1 MKLNQLFSRKFAS
14 KIKCSMKDLRIEAS
28 ENSPLF
34 SFQANGNLH
43 ISGRVL
49 PEPDALFWG
58 IANDWLVDYIETN
71 PARIILRLQF
81 DCVNTSSSM
90 EILKLLY
97 LLGNIKNK
105 EISLAVYWFYPI
117 NDIQLEE
124 MGKDFQELLPFKFI
138 FEAIETEESVFI
150 N

>member
-14 KIKCSMKDLRIEAS
+14 KIKLHMKDLLIEAS
-28 ENSPLF
+28 ENSPVF
-34 SFQANGNLH
+34 SFQSNGILH

-58 IANDWLVDYIETN
+58 IANEWLVNYIESK

-117 NDIQLEE
+117 NDVQLEE

-138 FEAIETEESVFI
+138 FEAIEIEESVFI

>member
-1 MKLNQLFSRKFAS
+1 MKLNQLFSRKFAP
-14 KIKCSMKDLRIEAS
+14 KIKYSMKDLRIEAS
-28 ENSPLF
+28 ENSPVF
-34 SFQANGNLH
+34 SFQANGILH

-58 IANDWLVDYIETN
+58 IANDWLANYIETKPN
-71 PARIILRLQF
+71 RIILRLQF
-81 DCVNTSSSM
+81 DCVNTSSSL

-97 LLGNIKNK
+97 LIGDVKKK
-105 EISLAVYWFYPI
+105 EISIDVYWYYPI

-124 MGKDFQELLPFKFI
+124 MGRDFQELLPFKFI
-138 FEAIETEESVFI
+138 FEAIETEENVFI

>member
-1 MKLNQLFSRKFAS
+1 MKLNQLFSRKFAP
-14 KIKCSMKDLRIEAS
+14 KIKYSMKDLRIEAS
-28 ENSPLF
+28 ENSPVF
-34 SFQANGNLH
+34 SFQANGILH

-58 IANDWLVDYIETN
+58 IANDWLVKYIETKPN
-71 PARIILRLQF
+71 RIILRLQF
-81 DCVNTSSSM
+81 DCVNTSSSL

-97 LLGNIKNK
+97 LIGDVKNK
-105 EISLAVYWFYPI
+105 EISIDVYWYYPI

-138 FEAIETEESVFI
+138 FEAIETEENVFI

>member
-1 MKLNQLFSRKFAS
+1 
-14 KIKCSMKDLRIEAS
+14 MKDLLIEAS
-28 ENSPLF
+28 ENSPVF
-34 SFQANGNLH
+34 SFQANGILH

-58 IANDWLVDYIETN
+58 IANDWLVNYIETN
-71 PARIILRLQF
+71 PARIILCLQF
-81 DCVNTSSSM
+81 DCVNTSSSLV
-90 EILKLLY
+90 ILKLLY
-97 LLGNIKNK
+97 LLGDIKNK
-105 EISLAVYWFYPI
+105 EISLDVYWYYPI

-138 FEAIETEESVFI
+138 FKAIETEEGILI

>member
-1 MKLNQLFSRKFAS
+1 MKLNQLFSRKFAP

-28 ENSPLF
+28 ENSPVF
-34 SFQANGNLH
+34 SFQANGILH

-58 IANDWLVDYIETN
+58 IANDWLVKYIETK
-71 PARIILRLQF
+71 PTRIILRLQF
-81 DCVNTSSSM
+81 DCVNTSSSL

-97 LLGNIKNK
+97 LIGDVKNK
-105 EISLAVYWFYPI
+105 EISIDVYWYYPI

-124 MGKDFQELLPFKFI
+124 MGRDFQELLPFKFI
-138 FEAIETEESVFI
+138 FKAIETEEGVLI

>member
-1 MKLNQLFSRKFAS
+1 
-14 KIKCSMKDLRIEAS
+14 MKDLLIEAS

-34 SFQANGNLH
+34 SFQVNGILH

-58 IANDWLVDYIETN
+58 IANDWLVNYIETN
-71 PARIILRLQF
+71 PARIILCLQF
-81 DCVNTSSSM
+81 DCVNTSSSL
-90 EILKLLY
+90 EILKFLY
-97 LLGNIKNK
+97 LLGDINNK
-105 EISLAVYWFYPI
+105 EISLDVYWYYPI

-138 FEAIETEESVFI
+138 FKAIETEEGILI

>member
-1 MKLNQLFSRKFAS
+1 
-14 KIKCSMKDLRIEAS
+14 MKDLFIESS

-34 SFQANGNLH
+34 SFQANGILH

-49 PEPDALFWG
+49 PDPDALFWG
-58 IANDWLVDYIETN
+58 IANDWLVNYIETN
-71 PARIILRLQF
+71 PARIILCLQF
-81 DCVNTSSSM
+81 DCVNTSSSL

-97 LLGNIKNK
+97 LLSDIKNK
-105 EISLAVYWFYPI
+105 EISLDVYWYYPI

-138 FEAIETEESVFI
+138 FKAIEIEEGILI

>member
-1 MKLNQLFSRKFAS
+1 MKLNQLISRKFAP
-14 KIKCSMKDLRIEAS
+14 KIKYSMKDLRIEAS
-28 ENSPLF
+28 ENSPVF
-34 SFQANGNLH
+34 SFQANGILH

-58 IANDWLVDYIETN
+58 IANDWLANYIETKPN
-71 PARIILRLQF
+71 RIILRLQF
-81 DCVNTSSSM
+81 DCVNTSSSL

-97 LLGNIKNK
+97 LIGDVKNK
-105 EISLAVYWFYPI
+105 EISIDVYWYYPI

-138 FEAIETEESVFI
+138 FEAIETEENVFI

>member
-1 MKLNQLFSRKFAS
+1 
-14 KIKCSMKDLRIEAS
+14 MKDLLIEAR
-28 ENSPLF
+28 ENSPVF
-34 SFQANGNLH
+34 SFQANGILH

-58 IANDWLVDYIETN
+58 IANDWLVNYIETN
-71 PARIILRLQF
+71 PARIILCLQF
-81 DCVNTSSSM
+81 DCVNTSSSL

-97 LLGNIKNK
+97 LLGDIKNK
-105 EISLAVYWFYPI
+105 EISLDVYWYYPI

-138 FEAIETEESVFI
+138 FKAIETEEGILI

>member
-1 MKLNQLFSRKFAS
+1 MKLNQLFSRKFAP
-14 KIKCSMKDLRIEAS
+14 KIKYSMKDLRIEAS
-28 ENSPLF
+28 ENSPVF
-34 SFQANGNLH
+34 SFQANGILH

-58 IANDWLVDYIETN
+58 IANDWLVKYIETK
-71 PARIILRLQF
+71 PTRIILRLQF
-81 DCVNTSSSM
+81 DCVNTSSSL

-97 LLGNIKNK
+97 LIGDVKKK
-105 EISLAVYWFYPI
+105 EIIIDVYWYYPI

-124 MGKDFQELLPFKFI
+124 MGRDFQELLPFKFI
-138 FEAIETEESVFI
+138 FKAIETEEGILI

>member
-1 MKLNQLFSRKFAS
+1 
-14 KIKCSMKDLRIEAS
+14 MKDLRIEAS
-28 ENSPLF
+28 ENSPVF
-34 SFQANGNLH
+34 SFQANGILH

-58 IANDWLVDYIETN
+58 IANDWLANYIETKPN
-71 PARIILRLQF
+71 RIILRLQF
-81 DCVNTSSSM
+81 DCVNTSSSL

-97 LLGNIKNK
+97 LIGDVKNK
-105 EISLAVYWFYPI
+105 EISIDVYWYYPI

-138 FEAIETEESVFI
+138 FEAIETEENVFI

>member
-1 MKLNQLFSRKFAS
+1 
-14 KIKCSMKDLRIEAS
+14 MKDLLIEAS
-28 ENSPLF
+28 ENSPVF

-49 PEPDALFWG
+49 PEPDAFFWG
-58 IANDWLVDYIETN
+58 IAKDWLVNYIQTK
-71 PARIILRLQF
+71 PTRIILRLQF
-81 DCVNTSSSM
+81 DCVNTSSSL

-97 LLGNIKNK
+97 LIGDVKNK
-105 EISLAVYWFYPI
+105 EISLDVYWYYPI

-124 MGKDFQELLPFKFI
+124 MGRDFQELLPFKFI
-138 FEAIETEESVFI
+138 FKAIETEEGVLI

>member
-1 MKLNQLFSRKFAS
+1 
-14 KIKCSMKDLRIEAS
+14 MKDLLIEAS
-28 ENSPLF
+28 TNSPVF
-34 SFQANGNLH
+34 SFQANGILH

-58 IANDWLVDYIETN
+58 IANDWLVNYIETN
-71 PARIILRLQF
+71 PARIILCLQF
-81 DCVNTSSSM
+81 DCVNTSSSL

-97 LLGNIKNK
+97 LLGDIKNK
-105 EISLAVYWFYPI
+105 EISLDVYWYYPI

-138 FEAIETEESVFI
+138 FKAIETEEGILI

>member
-1 MKLNQLFSRKFAS
+1 
-14 KIKCSMKDLRIEAS
+14 MKDLLIEAS
-28 ENSPLF
+28 ENSPVF
-34 SFQANGNLH
+34 SFQANGILH

-58 IANDWLVDYIETN
+58 IANDWLVKYIQTKPN
-71 PARIILRLQF
+71 RIILRLQF
-81 DCVNTSSSM
+81 DCVNTSSSL

-97 LLGNIKNK
+97 LLGDIKNK
-105 EISLAVYWFYPI
+105 EISLDVYWYYPI

-138 FEAIETEESVFI
+138 FKAIETEEGILI

>member
-1 MKLNQLFSRKFAS
+1 
-14 KIKCSMKDLRIEAS
+14 MKDLLIEPS

-58 IANDWLVDYIETN
+58 IANDWLVNYIETK
-71 PARIILRLQF
+71 PTRIILRLQF
-81 DCVNTSSSM
+81 DCVNTSSSL

-97 LLGNIKNK
+97 LIGDVKNK
-105 EISLAVYWFYPI
+105 EISIDVYWYYPI
-117 NDIQLEE
+117 NDIKLEE
-124 MGKDFQELLPFKFI
+124 MGRDFQELLPFKFI
-138 FEAIETEESVFI
+138 FKAIETEEGVLI

>member
-14 KIKCSMKDLRIEAS
+14 KIKCSMKDLLIEAS

-58 IANDWLVDYIETN
+58 IANDWLVNYIETK
-71 PARIILRLQF
+71 PARIILCLQF
-81 DCVNTSSSM
+81 DCVNTSSSL

-97 LLGNIKNK
+97 LIGDVKNK
-105 EISLAVYWFYPI
+105 EISIDVYWYYPI

-124 MGKDFQELLPFKFI
+124 MGRDFQELLPFKFI
-138 FEAIETEESVFI
+138 FKAIESEEGILI

>member
-1 MKLNQLFSRKFAS
+1 MKLNQLFSRKFAP
-14 KIKCSMKDLRIEAS
+14 KFKLHMKDLLIKAS

-34 SFQANGNLH
+34 SFQANGILH

-58 IANDWLVDYIETN
+58 IANDWLVKYIETK
-71 PARIILRLQF
+71 PTRIILRLQF
-81 DCVNTSSSM
+81 DCVNTSSSL

-97 LLGNIKNK
+97 LIGDVKNK
-105 EISLAVYWFYPI
+105 EISINVYWYYPI
-117 NDIQLEE
+117 YDVQLEE
-124 MGKDFQELLPFKFI
+124 IGKDFQELLPFKFI
-138 FEAIETEESVFI
+138 FEAIEIEESVFI

>member
-1 MKLNQLFSRKFAS
+1 MKLNQLFSRKFAP
-14 KIKCSMKDLRIEAS
+14 KIKYSMKDLRIEAS
-28 ENSPLF
+28 ENSPVF
-34 SFQANGNLH
+34 SFQANGILH

-58 IANDWLVDYIETN
+58 IANDWLANYIETKPN
-71 PARIILRLQF
+71 RIILRLQF
-81 DCVNTSSSM
+81 DCVNTSSSL

-97 LLGNIKNK
+97 LIGDVKNK
-105 EISLAVYWFYPI
+105 EISIDVYWYYPI

-124 MGKDFQELLPFKFI
+124 MGRDFQELLPFKFI
-138 FEAIETEESVFI
+138 FEAIEIEESVFI

>member
-1 MKLNQLFSRKFAS
+1 MKLNQLFSRKFAPL
-14 KIKCSMKDLRIEAS
+14 IKCNMKDLLIEAS
-28 ENSPLF
+28 TNSPVF
-34 SFQANGNLH
+34 SFQANGILH

-58 IANDWLVDYIETN
+58 IANDWLVNYIETN
-71 PARIILRLQF
+71 PARIILCLQF
-81 DCVNTSSSM
+81 DCVNTSSSL

-97 LLGNIKNK
+97 LLGDIKNK
-105 EISLAVYWFYPI
+105 EISLDVYWYYPI

-138 FEAIETEESVFI
+138 FKAIETEEGILI

>member
-1 MKLNQLFSRKFAS
+1 MKLNQLISRKFAP
-14 KIKCSMKDLRIEAS
+14 KIKYSMKDLRIEAS
-28 ENSPLF
+28 ENSPVF
-34 SFQANGNLH
+34 SFQANGILH

-58 IANDWLVDYIETN
+58 IANDWLANYIETKPN
-71 PARIILRLQF
+71 RIILNLQF
-81 DCVNTSSSM
+81 DCVNTSSSL

-97 LLGNIKNK
+97 LIGDVKNK
-105 EISLAVYWFYPI
+105 EISIDVYWYYPI

-138 FEAIETEESVFI
+138 FEAIETEENVFI

>member
-1 MKLNQLFSRKFAS
+1 
-14 KIKCSMKDLRIEAS
+14 MKDLLIEAS

-58 IANDWLVDYIETN
+58 IANDWLVNYIETK
-71 PARIILRLQF
+71 PAQIILCLQF
-81 DCVNTSSSM
+81 DCVNTSSSL

-97 LLGNIKNK
+97 LIGDVKNK
-105 EISLAVYWFYPI
+105 EIRLDVYWYYPI

-124 MGKDFQELLPFKFI
+124 MGRDFQELLPFKFI
-138 FEAIETEESVFI
+138 FKAIETEEGILI

>member
-1 MKLNQLFSRKFAS
+1 
-14 KIKCSMKDLRIEAS
+14 MKDLLIEAS

-34 SFQANGNLH
+34 SFQANGILH

-58 IANDWLVDYIETN
+58 IANDWLVNYIETK
-71 PARIILRLQF
+71 PARIILCLQF
-81 DCVNTSSSM
+81 DCVNTSSSL

-97 LLGNIKNK
+97 LIGDVKNK
-105 EISLAVYWFYPI
+105 EISLDVYWYYPI

-124 MGKDFQELLPFKFI
+124 MGRDFQELLPFKFV
-138 FEAIETEESVFI
+138 FKAIETEEGVLI